1 MRFAVALLSTI
12 AGGFFVTLAVVLIRF
27 NQRRLAIAR
36 IAAAATSDDLESI
49 YKLIE
54 DTTREQPCGC
64 VLGRTNQKASHTR
77 CIVALPQGL
86 DDFPWSGRTVE
97 VESAGEVVFRF
108 IDQPVAETA
117 CAGRVLRPILVP
129 RIKLSSGK
137 YRNVFSPKRLI
148 ASSDTLEAALRR
160 LSQKHPDDLLSYL
173 LCVGRESFEFEPIDQ
188 ARIGTSPA
196 WVQDPEWPTCPRC
209 RRKQGLILQIPGTLF
224 APQRKGTYYWFGC
237 RKHPDATQLVEQF
250 T

>member
-12 AGGFFVTLAVVLIRF
+12 AGGFFIALAVVLIRF

-49 YKLIE
+49 YNLIE
-54 DTTREQPCGC
+54 DTTREPPCGC
-64 VLGRTNQKASHTR
+64 VFGRTNQKASHTR

-86 DDFPWSGRTVE
+86 DDFSWSGRSVE
-97 VESAGEVVFRF
+97 IESAEEVVFRF

-117 CAGRVLRPILVP
+117 CAGRVFRPVRVP

-137 YRNVFSPKRLI
+137 YRNVFSPKRLL

-160 LSQKHPDDLLSYL
+160 LSHKYPDDLLSYL

-209 RRKQGLILQIPGTLF
+209 RRRQSLILQIPGTLF
-224 APQRKGTYYWFGC
+224 SPQRKGTYYWFGC
-237 RKHPDATQLVEQF
+237 KKHPDATQVVEQF